1 MYFSLIFSVF
11 VMFSYCSLLYCTLMH
26 CIVLYCIIMHC
37 IVLYCIVLYC
47 VVLYCIALYCIV
59 LYCIVLYCIV
69 LYCIVLYCII
79 LFCIVL
85 YCIVLYCIVLYCIV
99 LYCIVLYCN
108 AFHSIVDLITLNYI
122 FLFSGLANESH
133 FTFIKSW
140 QQHHCRCWLLQACR
154 GWYQNHFQ
162 HRYQNLLLIVIQCLI
177 CPSKASCYTF
187 IPCSQSLSRF
197 ALTHKEVVQRRHL
210 LSKKSADE
218 VMIFLQNF
226 YARLKIFNVRS
237 F

>member
-1 MYFSLIFSVF
+1 MHRSRTHRSGKTQLFFVFISCHLCCIALHLNCIELGHIYHVFFFDLFCFCNVF
-11 VMFSYCSLLYCTLMH
+11 VLQFAVLYFTALYCIVLYYNALYCIVLC
-26 CIVLYCIIMHC
+26 CIVLYCIALYCIALHC
-37 IVLYCIVLYC
+37 IVLCCIVLYCIALHCIVLYC
-47 VVLYCIALYCIV
+47 VVLYC
-59 LYCIVLYCIV
+59 
-69 LYCIVLYCII
+69 
-79 LFCIVL
+79 
-85 YCIVLYCIVLYCIV
+85 
-99 LYCIVLYCN
+99 N
-108 AFHSIVDLITLNYI
+108 AFHSIVHLITLNYI
-122 FLFSGLANESH
+122 FFLSGLANESH

-162 HRYQNLLLIVIQCLI
+162 HQYQTIVIQSLI

-218 VMIFLQNF
+218 VMIFL
-226 YARLKIFNVRS
+226 
-237 F
+237 